1 MFGHICA
8 GKISLSCPA
17 SVSVTCSVVC
27 VSIKCF
33 NISNSRFFVRGVTH
47 CQAFCKQGL
56 SRINLS
62 RTFFFQLFTDRF
74 KTFFSN
80 TSLLSGVIVVGS
92 CLLLRSSTASQW
104 KSSST
109 LVLLTAFSMKLY
121 SSAAFV
127 ILRPQDLQTRSDK
140 FLFLVNRN
148 PIEPQP
154 DIELKSAPHFQLFPT
169 AKINFQMRLVLPQ
182 K

>member
-8 GKISLSCPA
+8 GKISPSCPA
-17 SVSVTCSVVC
+17 SVSITCSVVC

-33 NISNSRFFVRGVTH
+33 NISNSRFFVRRVTH

-62 RTFFFQLFTDRF
+62 GTFQLFTVRF
-74 KTFFSN
+74 KTFLSN

-92 CLLLRSSTASQW
+92 CLLLRSSTAFQC

-109 LVLLTAFSMKLY
+109 LVLLTAFSMTLY

-127 ILRPQDLQTRSDK
+127 ILRPQDRQTRSDK

-148 PIEPQP
+148 PIEPQ
-154 DIELKSAPHFQLFPT
+154 HW
-169 AKINFQMRLVLPQ
+169 AKISPAFSTLPDDT
-182 K
+182 